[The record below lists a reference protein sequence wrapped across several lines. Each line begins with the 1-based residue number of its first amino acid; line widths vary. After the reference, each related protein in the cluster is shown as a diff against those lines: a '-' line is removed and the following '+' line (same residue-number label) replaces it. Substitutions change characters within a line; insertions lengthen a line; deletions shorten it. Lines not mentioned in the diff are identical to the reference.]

1 MKKIWAARESL
12 MIHGGYGYTTE
23 YRPEL
28 WVRESLIVAIYEGTS
43 HIQALMAVKDTLKD
57 VVKDP
62 SGFVEI
68 LFGLKLKK
76 FSEFKPLKKKV
87 LRMRQIL
94 TSG

>member
-1 MKKIWAARESL
+1 

-23 YRPEL
+23 YRPEQGL
-28 WVRESLIVAIYEGTS
+28 EDLIVAIYEGTS

-68 LFGLKLKK
+68 LFDKN
-76 FSEFKPLKKKV
+76 
-87 LRMRQIL
+87 
-94 TSG
+94 